1 MPKKKS
7 TTQNDAELLKAL
19 EITDEDLKDLSER
32 IHQQEQNLTGREKAD
47 TKYNHSNVYIIDVIN
62 NIDEYIIPELQEA
75 CKLLWYKNIFT
86 FMCSNREDGGSAYI
100 ILGSLSDEN
109 TEIFKQIMKKY
120 PENFTIDE
128 WRHNYFRLQIPDV
141 TKMSE
146 KEISSAF
153 VRLASNLVLQDIQNV
168 YYINSEDYLI
178 KCGCYDEVPNPDYV
192 EVTEPMPTTASLEV
206 LDEWFAKINCP
217 KTIKVFD
224 KNKMTK
230 SFREYVSENGDENR
244 TDFELKRVYEHP
256 YFLKKH
262 LEYVKAKEIE
272 EKENDR
278 SL

>member
-32 IHQQEQNLTGREKAD
+32 ILQQEQNLTGREKAD

-75 CKLLWYKNIFT
+75 CKLLWDKNIFT

-109 TEIFKQIMKKY
+109 TEIFKQLMKKY

-153 VRLASNLVLQDIQNV
+153 VRLASNLVLQDIQKV

-192 EVTEPMPTTASLEV
+192 EVTEPMPTTPSLEA
-206 LDEWFAKINCP
+206 LDEWFAKISCP

-230 SFREYVSENGDENR
+230 SFREYVCENGDENR

-262 LEYVKAKEIE
+262 LEYVKAKKIE

>member
-47 TKYNHSNVYIIDVIN
+47 TKYNHSNVYIVDVIN

-75 CKLLWYKNIFT
+75 CKLLWDKNIFT

-100 ILGSLSDEN
+100 ILGALSDEN
-109 TEIFKQIMKKY
+109 TEIFKQLMKKY

-153 VRLASNLVLQDIQNV
+153 VRLASNLVLQDIQKV

-178 KCGCYDEVPNPDYV
+178 KCGCYDEVPNPNYV
-192 EVTEPMPTTASLEV
+192 EVTEPMPTTPSLEA
-206 LDEWFAKINCP
+206 LDEWFAKKSCP

-230 SFREYVSENGDENR
+230 SFREYVSENGDKNR
-244 TDFELKRVYEHP
+244 TDFELERIYEHP
-256 YFLKKH
+256 YFLNKH
-262 LEYVKAKEIE
+262 LEYVKAKEQE
-272 EKENDR
+272 EAEAYR
-278 SL
+278 TL

>member
-47 TKYNHSNVYIIDVIN
+47 TKYNHSNVYIVDVMN

-75 CKLLWYKNIFT
+75 CKLLWSKNIFT

-109 TEIFKQIMKKY
+109 TEIFKQLMKKY

-128 WRHNYFRLQIPDV
+128 LRHNYFRLQIPDV

-153 VRLASNLVLQDIQNV
+153 VRLASNLVLQDIQKV

>member
-75 CKLLWYKNIFT
+75 CKLLWGKNIFT

-109 TEIFKQIMKKY
+109 TEIFKQLMKKY

-128 WRHNYFRLQIPDV
+128 LRHNYFRLQIPDV

-153 VRLASNLVLQDIQNV
+153 VRLASNLVLQDIQKV

>member
-1 MPKKKS
+1 M
-7 TTQNDAELLKAL
+7 N
-19 EITDEDLKDLSER
+19 
-32 IHQQEQNLTGREKAD
+32 
-47 TKYNHSNVYIIDVIN
+47 
-62 NIDEYIIPELQEA
+62 
-75 CKLLWYKNIFT
+75 
-86 FMCSNREDGGSAYI
+86 
-100 ILGSLSDEN
+100 
-109 TEIFKQIMKKY
+109 KKY

-153 VRLASNLVLQDIQNV
+153 VRLASNLVLQDIQKV

-192 EVTEPMPTTASLEV
+192 EVTEPMPTTPSLEA
-206 LDEWFAKINCP
+206 LDEWFAKISCP

-230 SFREYVSENGDENR
+230 SFREYVCENGDENR

-256 YFLKKH
+256 HFLKKH
-262 LEYVKAKEIE
+262 LEYVKAK
-272 EKENDR
+272 K
-278 SL
+278 

>member
-32 IHQQEQNLTGREKAD
+32 ILQQEQNLTGREKAD

-75 CKLLWYKNIFT
+75 CKLLWDKNIFT

-109 TEIFKQIMKKY
+109 TEIFKQLMKKY

-153 VRLASNLVLQDIQNV
+153 VRLASNLVLQDIQKV

-192 EVTEPMPTTASLEV
+192 EVTEPMPTTPSLEA
-206 LDEWFAKINCP
+206 LDEWFAKISCP

-230 SFREYVSENGDENR
+230 SFREYVCENGDENR

>member
-7 TTQNDAELLKAL
+7 NTQNDEELLKAL
-19 EITDEDLKDLSER
+19 EITDEDLKDLSDR

-47 TKYNHSNVYIIDVIN
+47 TKYNHSNVYIVDVMN

-75 CKLLWYKNIFT
+75 CKLLWSKNIFT

-100 ILGSLSDEN
+100 ILGALSPEN
-109 TEIFKQIMKKY
+109 NEIFNQLMTKQ

-128 WRHNYFRLQIPDV
+128 WRVNYFRLQIPDV

-146 KEISSAF
+146 QEISSAF
-153 VRLASNLVLQDIQNV
+153 VKLASSLDLQDVQKV
-168 YYINSEDYLI
+168 FYINSEDYLI
-178 KCGCYDEVPNPDYV
+178 NCGCYDEISNPDYV
-192 EVTEPMPTTASLEV
+192 EVTESMPTTASLEV

-217 KTIKVFD
+217 KTIKVFN

-230 SFREYVSENGDENR
+230 SFREYVCENGDENR